1 MSIKFPRTRL
11 FKADNDRDKAPF
23 AAVHLPLLAQTLTF
37 SLSLSLSRAPIRLR
51 EPISKALLDFSWKS
65 ASLHSIPRVCRST
78 RSVIIRGNERNA
90 RHAPRSINK
99 FDHRPGLDYL
109 FGGRGKKKKKEE
121 KRRKDG
127 REKKLHT
134 PRRADAMR
142 WWFVA
147 MVVVVVV
154 NEAHRRKRMTFKRT
168 RLYVYQII
176 SVLHDLIDR
185 DGNGARRNLN
195 WFSTHLSL

>member
-1 MSIKFPRTRL
+1 METSETRDTRL
-11 FKADNDRDKAPF
+11 VRLINSIIGPDWII
-23 AAVHLPLLAQTLTF
+23 F
-37 SLSLSLSRAPIRLR
+37 SG
-51 EPISKALLDFSWKS
+51 D
-65 ASLHSIPRVCRST
+65 
-78 RSVIIRGNERNA
+78 
-90 RHAPRSINK
+90 
-99 FDHRPGLDYL
+99 
-109 FGGRGKKKKKEE
+109 KKKEE